1 MSYSVWSSFIR
12 IILSFHG
19 YDAVLGFFNNRADE
33 PQYVRSYHCMRR
45 IISVTVTICTHV
57 STGEYAAAGSRQLL
71 SSQAT
76 VSWRS
81 QRDLWLKAVDSKA
94 DLPQVDMICLART
107 LNKARLASTPS
118 SPRGILLRFPSKQV
132 KTSKTQPRNGRRRLW
147 PVYIAP
153 NNPLVRDYI
162 S

>member
-118 SPRGILLRFPSKQV
+118 SPVEYCCDSPQNRLRQVKHNQETAGEDYGQCILLQ
-132 KTSKTQPRNGRRRLW
+132 T
-147 PVYIAP
+147 IH
-153 NNPLVRDYI
+153 
-162 S
+162 